1 MSRRASSNSSFY
13 LDLSPT
19 YFVFVLVTMSTAK
32 HEVCVDCDPP
42 RNDASH
48 GSRGSAQPSSQSQS
62 QAESSTST
70 SASATAAPSAPS
82 ADMQPPS
89 KVYPA
94 ITIEFCDRCRWCV
107 SYCSRSHTDQG
118 LSAELRIYRA
128 PRATWIQTEL
138 FLTFPTPTIQSIT
151 LIPLKAEE
159 TGGRFRVWLD
169 LGDRVEMVW
178 DRKVGY
184 SFIHLIEG
192 LTGNRNRYGLAS
204 C

>member
-1 MSRRASSNSSFY
+1 
-13 LDLSPT
+13 
-19 YFVFVLVTMSTAK
+19 MSTAK

-48 GSRGSAQPSSQSQS
+48 GSRGSAQPSSHSQA

-94 ITIEFCDRCRWCV
+94 ITIEFCDRCRW
-107 SYCSRSHTDQG
+107 
-118 LSAELRIYRA
+118 A

-178 DRKVGY
+178 DRKT
-184 SFIHLIEG
+184 EG
-192 LTGNRNRYGLAS
+192 GFPELKILKQKIRNLVSPDMGLGHSDKAGANGHGAVTIPKAGEEVADKAEVKAVDAGQG
-204 C
+204 